1 MSPRPSSAKPAAS
14 PEALADN
21 LKDLFAD
28 MEEDLRD
35 LSALSAKLGDDK
47 PKIAIKTSQV
57 KLAVQRVQESLEW
70 RSLKRLVS
78 QLASEARL

>member
-1 MSPRPSSAKPAAS
+1 MSRNPSRSTPAALS
-14 PEALADN
+14 EALADN

-28 MEEDLRD
+28 MEDDLKD
-35 LSALSAKLGDDK
+35 LSALSAQLGDDK
-47 PKIAIKTSQV
+47 PKIAIKASQV
-57 KLAVQRVQESLEW
+57 KLAVHPVQESLEW

>member
-1 MSPRPSSAKPAAS
+1 MKNAPSPTPAAS

-21 LKDLFAD
+21 LKDLFTG

-35 LSALSAKLGDDK
+35 LFAFSAQLGDDK

-57 KLAVQRVQESLEW
+57 KLAVQRVRESLEW

>member
-35 LSALSAKLGDDK
+35 LSALSAQLGDDK